1 MNAGKAIS
9 ENHPDETLLIA
20 YLESPRSNEFRNVR
34 RHLISCPVCRKEATA
49 LQMTIHD
56 LRHYPTAITET
67 PSGDHPDEV
76 TIADYVE
83 KRMSHER
90 HAEIKQHILVCDYCT
105 RATLYYTLEIAR
117 IQGKDLGKAEL
128 VPVKPDLQ
136 EAKKE
141 AGRFGKLAGILSW
154 RMPVWIGVP
163 ATALAAI
170 ALFFL
175 IFSGKESPL
184 TVVSYQDKAEVVF
197 SSPKGDVPG
206 IGFFGGARE
215 KAEPFGGITIHPE
228 DAQHLRVKWSEIKT
242 ARLYE
247 IRIYSSNGDGRVLIG
262 EAGTSG
268 ATEVLLQ
275 VSGVVPGKRY
285 EWELSGT
292 TANDLRF
299 LARGGFVVGVD
310 VRF

>member
-9 ENHPDETLLIA
+9 ENHPDEILLIA
-20 YLESPRSNEFRNVR
+20 YLESPRLSEFRNVR
-34 RHLISCPVCRKEATA
+34 MHLITCPVCRREVAA
-49 LQMTIHD
+49 LQMTIEA
-56 LRHYPTAITET
+56 LRHHPTVIMEEL
-67 PSGDHPDEV
+67 SGDHPDEV

-83 KRMSHER
+83 KSMPQER
-90 HAEIKQHILVCDYCT
+90 RAEVKQHLLACNYCT
-105 RATLYYTLEIAR
+105 RATLHYALEIAQTER
-117 IQGKDLGKAEL
+117 EGLGATESSPL
-128 VPVKPDLQ
+128 KPDLQ
-136 EAKKE
+136 EAE
-141 AGRFGKLAGILSW
+141 RGAGRLGKLAGILSW

-163 ATALAAI
+163 ATALAV
-170 ALFFL
+170 LTLFL
-175 IFSGKESPL
+175 IFSGKESRL

-197 SSPKGDVPG
+197 SSPKGDIPG

-215 KAEPFGGITIHPE
+215 KAEPFGGLTIHPE
-228 DAQHLRVKWSEIKT
+228 DAQHLRLKWSEIET

-247 IRIYSSNGDGRVLIG
+247 IRIYSSNGDGRTLIG

-268 ATEVLLQ
+268 STEVLLR

-292 TANDLRF
+292 AANDLRF
-299 LARGGFVVGVD
+299 LARGGFVVGME